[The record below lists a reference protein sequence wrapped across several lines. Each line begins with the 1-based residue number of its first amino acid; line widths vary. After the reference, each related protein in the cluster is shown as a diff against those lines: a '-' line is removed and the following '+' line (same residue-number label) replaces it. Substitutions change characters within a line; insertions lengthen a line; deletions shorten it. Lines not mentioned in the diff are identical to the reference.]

1 MNSQVP
7 FVHLNVHTEY
17 SLVDGIARVKE
28 LAASVRDAHMP
39 AVAMTDVSNMYAAV
53 KFYRAC
59 KEMSV
64 KPLLGTEITVCG
76 DADERA
82 KGQMILLC
90 RNNNGLQHL
99 GRLLTE
105 TYIRP
110 RSSHGITVTR
120 SELFGAADDL
130 IVMSGGIDS
139 DVAVLL
145 RAGHPDQALELLM
158 QYRAAFGDRYYLE
171 ISRTGRPGES
181 EYEAGVLDLA
191 EKTGTPLVASNVVR
205 FLRADDFEAHEIR
218 VCIHE
223 GRVIDDPRRPR
234 RFTDQQYLR
243 NGAEMTEL
251 FSDLPSAV
259 ENSIQIARRC
269 NVFLDFESTH
279 MPQFP
284 LPGGRSAEE
293 ELLTQAR
300 KGLKAFQ
307 KLNPDLDS
315 LIYQER
321 LETEVDTINGMGF
334 AGYFL
339 IVADFIRWAIS
350 NGVPV
355 GPGRG
360 SGAGSLVAFA
370 LGITRLDPIRYG
382 LLFERFLN
390 PERVSLPDF
399 DIDFCMVGRDRV
411 IDYVSSKYGS
421 EKVAQIITY
430 NSLAA
435 RAVVRDVG
443 RVMGMPY
450 GFCDSLAKLIPFEVG
465 MSLERALE
473 QDDELRRRYRGEA
486 EVSQLINN
494 ARRLEGL
501 PRNAGKHAGGL
512 VIAPRAISD
521 FSPLYWEPGMTQP
534 VTQFDKDDLEAIG
547 LVKFDFLG
555 LRTLTII
562 DWALDLVNDRRARS
576 GKDPI
581 VLDSLELDDP
591 KVYHLICTG
600 RTTAL
605 FQLESRGMQ
614 ELIQRLK
621 PDHFEE
627 LVALVALFRPGPLQS
642 GMVDDFINRK
652 HGREPVLYLH
662 KALEEVLEPTY
673 GVILYQEQVMQIA
686 QLLAGY
692 SLGAAD
698 LLRRAMGKKKAEEM
712 EKQRQSFIDGAV
724 ARGVEGTI
732 ARHIFDLIEKFAGY
746 GFNKS
751 HSAAYAL
758 LSYHTGWLKCH
769 YPAEFLSA
777 ALSADMEHTDRV
789 VILVNE
795 AKALGLELNPPDINR
810 GGLRFQVSE
819 GDAIIYG
826 LGAIKG
832 VGEKALEDIL
842 SERSRDG
849 PFSDLFSLC
858 RRINSQKVNR
868 KTLEALICAGALDGF
883 GRHRAELL
891 GQLDGAMNAANQH
904 GANLSSGQD
913 DMFGLGAVNAVVES
927 KLDMKPWSERK
938 TLEMERLSLGLY
950 LTGHPVDH
958 HQGELTE
965 MTSGPIGKIRAD
977 PERTIIL
984 AGLITGL
991 RTFQNRRGET
1001 MAFFQLDDP
1010 TGRADISVFGGLY
1023 SKVRGTLGSEG
1034 VVIVRGICG
1043 TDDRSGLLAV
1053 KADRV
1058 LALEDSRAT
1067 LLRRIAVYLSSSR
1080 KGPAVLEEL
1089 QRLLVSYQPGTTEVA
1104 LHYFNPSGD
1113 EVCMTLGPE
1122 WHVFPRSDLLDSLRE
1137 LAGEEGVKLVF
1148 DPNASLQDITDS
1160 DPIAA

>member
-59 KEMSV
+59 KEASV

-76 DADERA
+76 DVDDRA

-105 TYIRP
+105 TYVRP
-110 RSSHGITVTR
+110 RSSHGITVKR
-120 SELFGAADDL
+120 SELFAAADDL
-130 IVMSGGIDS
+130 IVVSGGIDS
-139 DVAVLL
+139 DVAGLL
-145 RAGHPDQALELLM
+145 RAGHPEQALELLM
-158 QYRAAFGDRYYLE
+158 QYRSAFGDRYYLE
-171 ISRTGRPGES
+171 ISRTGRPGEG
-181 EYEAGVLDLA
+181 EYEAGALNLA
-191 EKTGTPLVASNVVR
+191 EQTGTPLVASNVVR

-243 NGAEMTEL
+243 DGAEMTEL
-251 FSDLPSAV
+251 FSDLPSAL

-293 ELLTQAR
+293 ELLAQAR
-300 KGLKAFQ
+300 VGLKAFQ
-307 KLNPDLDS
+307 QTKPNLDS
-315 LIYQER
+315 LVYRER
-321 LETEVDTINGMGF
+321 LEAEVDTINGMGF

-411 IDYVSSKYGS
+411 IDYVSDKYGA

-465 MSLERALE
+465 MTLERALE
-473 QDDELRRRYRGEA
+473 QDDELRRRFREEA

-512 VIAPRAISD
+512 VIAPRAISE

-562 DWALDLVNDRRARS
+562 DWALDRVNDRRARS
-576 GKDPI
+576 GEDPI

-591 KVYHLICTG
+591 KVYRLICTG

-652 HGREPVLYLH
+652 HGREPVLYVH

-698 LLRRAMGKKKAEEM
+698 LLRRAMGKKKVEEM
-712 EKQRQSFIDGAV
+712 EKQRQGFIDGAT
-724 ARGVEGTI
+724 ARGVEGAI

-777 ALSADMEHTDRV
+777 ALSADMEHTDRI

-795 AKALGLELNPPDINR
+795 AKALCLKLNPPDINR
-810 GGLRFQVSE
+810 GGLRFEVA
-819 GDAIIYG
+819 GHDTIIYG

-842 SERSRDG
+842 SERSSDG
-849 PFSDLFSLC
+849 PFPDFFALC

-868 KTLEALICAGALDGF
+868 KTLEALICAGALDSF
-883 GRHRAELL
+883 GQHRAELL
-891 GQLDGAMNAANQH
+891 GHLDAAMNAASQH
-904 GANLSSGQD
+904 EANLSSGQD

-927 KLDMKPWSERK
+927 ALDVRPWSERK

-958 HQGELTE
+958 HRAELTE
-965 MTSGPIGKIRAD
+965 MTSGPIGKIKAQ
-977 PERTIIL
+977 PERMIIL

-1010 TGRADISVFGGLY
+1010 TGRADVSVFGELY
-1023 SKVRGTLGSEG
+1023 SKVRATLGSQG

-1058 LALEDSRAT
+1058 LALEDSRAI
-1067 LLRRIAVYLSSSR
+1067 LLRRIAIHLSWSG
-1080 KGPAVLEEL
+1080 KGPAPLEEL
-1089 QRLLVSYQPGTTEVA
+1089 QRLLISHQPGTTEVVV
-1104 LHYFNPSGD
+1104 HYLNSSGD
-1113 EVCMTLGPE
+1113 EVCMTLGSE

-1137 LAGEEGVKLVF
+1137 LVGEEGVKLVF
-1148 DPNASLQDITDS
+1148 DPIASLQDVTDS
-1160 DPIAA
+1160 SLIAA

>member
-1 MNSQVP
+1 
-7 FVHLNVHTEY
+7 
-17 SLVDGIARVKE
+17 
-28 LAASVRDAHMP
+28 
-39 AVAMTDVSNMYAAV
+39 
-53 KFYRAC
+53 
-59 KEMSV
+59 
-64 KPLLGTEITVCG
+64 
-76 DADERA
+76 
-82 KGQMILLC
+82 
-90 RNNNGLQHL
+90 
-99 GRLLTE
+99 
-105 TYIRP
+105 
-110 RSSHGITVTR
+110 
-120 SELFGAADDL
+120 
-130 IVMSGGIDS
+130 
-139 DVAVLL
+139 
-145 RAGHPDQALELLM
+145 
-158 QYRAAFGDRYYLE
+158 
-171 ISRTGRPGES
+171 
-181 EYEAGVLDLA
+181 
-191 EKTGTPLVASNVVR
+191 
-205 FLRADDFEAHEIR
+205 
-218 VCIHE
+218 
-223 GRVIDDPRRPR
+223 
-234 RFTDQQYLR
+234 
-243 NGAEMTEL
+243 
-251 FSDLPSAV
+251 
-259 ENSIQIARRC
+259 
-269 NVFLDFESTH
+269 
-279 MPQFP
+279 
-284 LPGGRSAEE
+284 
-293 ELLTQAR
+293 
-300 KGLKAFQ
+300 
-307 KLNPDLDS
+307 
-315 LIYQER
+315 
-321 LETEVDTINGMGF
+321 
-334 AGYFL
+334 
-339 IVADFIRWAIS
+339 
-350 NGVPV
+350 
-355 GPGRG
+355 
-360 SGAGSLVAFA
+360 
-370 LGITRLDPIRYG
+370 
-382 LLFERFLN
+382 
-390 PERVSLPDF
+390 
-399 DIDFCMVGRDRV
+399 
-411 IDYVSSKYGS
+411 
-421 EKVAQIITY
+421 
-430 NSLAA
+430 
-435 RAVVRDVG
+435 
-443 RVMGMPY
+443 MPY
-450 GFCDSLAKLIPFEVG
+450 GFCDVLAKLIPFEVG
-465 MSLERALE
+465 MTLERALE

-562 DWALDLVNDRRARS
+562 DWALDLVNARRAKS
-576 GKDPI
+576 GEDPI

-591 KVYHLICTG
+591 KVYRLICTG

-652 HGREPVLYLH
+652 HGREPVLYVH

-673 GVILYQEQVMQIA
+673 GVILYQEQVMKIA

-712 EKQRQSFIDGAV
+712 EKQRQGFIDGAT
-724 ARGVEGTI
+724 ARGVEGAI

-795 AKALGLELNPPDINR
+795 AKALGLKLSPPDINR
-810 GGLRFQVSE
+810 GGLRFEVAE
-819 GDAIIYG
+819 RDTIIYG

-842 SERSRDG
+842 SERSNDG

-858 RRINSQKVNR
+858 RRVNSQKVNR
-868 KTLEALICAGALDGF
+868 KTLDALICAGALDSF
-883 GRHRAELL
+883 GQHRAELL
-891 GQLDGAMNAANQH
+891 GHLDAAMNAANQH

-927 KLDMKPWSERK
+927 ALDVRPWSERK

-958 HQGELTE
+958 HRAELAE
-965 MTSGPIGKIRAD
+965 MTSGPIGKIRAQ
-977 PERTIIL
+977 PERVIIL

-1010 TGRADISVFGGLY
+1010 TGRADVSVFGDLY
-1023 SKVRGTLGSEG
+1023 SKVRGTLGSQG
-1034 VVIVRGICG
+1034 VVVVRGICG
-1043 TDDRSGLLAV
+1043 TDERSGLLAV

-1067 LLRRIAVYLSSSR
+1067 LLRRIAVHLSSSR
-1080 KGPAVLEEL
+1080 KGPALLEEL
-1089 QRLLVSYQPGTTEVA
+1089 QRLLLSHQPGTTEVA
-1104 LHYFNPSGD
+1104 LHYLNPSGD
-1113 EVCMTLGPE
+1113 EVCMTLGSE

-1137 LAGEEGVKLVF
+1137 LAGEEGVRLVF
-1148 DPNASLQDITDS
+1148 DPTASLQEVTDS
-1160 DPIAA
+1160 SPIAA

>member
-59 KEMSV
+59 KEASV

-76 DADERA
+76 NAGDRT

-90 RNNNGLQHL
+90 RNNNGLQRL

-105 TYIRP
+105 TYVRP

-120 SELFGAADDL
+120 KELFDAADDL
-130 IVMSGGIDS
+130 IVVSGGIDS
-139 DVAVLL
+139 DVAALL

-171 ISRTGRPGES
+171 ISRTGRPGEGG
-181 EYEAGVLDLA
+181 YEAGALDLA

-205 FLRADDFEAHEIR
+205 FLGADDFEAHEIR

-243 NGAEMTEL
+243 NGAEMAEL

-284 LPGGRSAEE
+284 LPGGRLAEE
-293 ELLTQAR
+293 ELLDQAR
-300 KGLKAFQ
+300 TGLEAFQ
-307 KLNPDLDS
+307 QTKPDLDR

-321 LETEVDTINGMGF
+321 LKTEVDTINGMGF

-411 IDYVSSKYGS
+411 IDYVSGKYGA

-465 MSLERALE
+465 MTLERALE
-473 QDDELRRRYRGEA
+473 QDDELKRRYRGEA

-562 DWALDLVNDRRARS
+562 DWALDLVNDRRAQA

-591 KVYHLICTG
+591 KVYRLICTG

-652 HGREPVLYLH
+652 HGREPVLYVH

-712 EKQRQSFIDGAV
+712 EKQRQGFIDGAT
-724 ARGVEGTI
+724 ARGVEAAI

-777 ALSADMEHTDRV
+777 ALSADVEHTDRI

-795 AKALGLELNPPDINR
+795 AKALGLKLSPPDINR
-810 GGLRFQVSE
+810 GGLRFEVAE
-819 GDAIIYG
+819 RDTIIYG

-832 VGEKALEDIL
+832 VGEKALEDVL
-842 SERSRDG
+842 SERSSDG

-858 RRINSQKVNR
+858 RRINGQKVNR
-868 KTLEALICAGALDGF
+868 KALEALICAGALDGF
-883 GRHRAELL
+883 GQHRAELL
-891 GQLDGAMNAANQH
+891 GHLDAAMNAANQH

-913 DMFGLGAVNAVVES
+913 DMFGLGAVNTVVES
-927 KLDMKPWSERK
+927 ALDVRPWSERK

-958 HQGELTE
+958 HRAELTE
-965 MTSGPIGKIRAD
+965 MTSGPIGKIRAA
-977 PERTIIL
+977 PERVIIL

-1010 TGRADISVFGGLY
+1010 TGRADVSVFGDLY
-1023 SKVRGTLGSEG
+1023 SKVRGTLGSQG
-1034 VVIVRGICG
+1034 VVVVRGICG
-1043 TDDRSGLLAV
+1043 TDERSGLLAV

-1058 LALEDSRAT
+1058 LTLEESRAT
-1067 LLRRIAVYLSSSR
+1067 LLQRIAVHLSSSR
-1080 KGPAVLEEL
+1080 KGPEFLEEL
-1089 QRLLVSYQPGTTEVA
+1089 QRLLLSYQPGTTEVA
-1104 LHYFNPSGD
+1104 LHYLNPSGD
-1113 EVCMTLGPE
+1113 EVCMTLGSE
-1122 WHVFPRSDLLDSLRE
+1122 WQVFPRSDLLDSLRE
-1137 LAGEEGVKLVF
+1137 LAGEEGVRLDF
-1148 DPNASLQDITDS
+1148 DPTASLEDVTDS
-1160 DPIAA
+1160 SPIAA